1 MRLQIRSCCVVE
13 EICWVCNSRLLNLC
27 SGTLVLWKRVLS
39 PGHGPCHNPVN
50 TDALLV
56 AYRNTVK
63 EINITSKETTII
75 AQGFQ
80 TAFDISSAANKKIDI
95 TDVSSHK
102 VPMLMEWWS
111 KWMGHDRRCW
121 KWDRWTKRWKGPYCW
136 PPRAQ
141 GRNIWLQL

>member
-1 MRLQIRSCCVVE
+1 MILIKLNE
-13 EICWVCNSRLLNLC
+13 ALLNEQMITIV
-27 SGTLVLWKRVLS
+27 GTLLS
-39 PGHGPCHNPVN
+39 PHGPCHNPVN

-95 TDVSSHK
+95 RDVSSHK
-102 VPMLMEWWS
+102 VPMLME
-111 KWMGHDRRCW
+111 
-121 KWDRWTKRWKGPYCW
+121 
-136 PPRAQ
+136 
-141 GRNIWLQL
+141 

>member
-1 MRLQIRSCCVVE
+1 MIKLNE
-13 EICWVCNSRLLNLC
+13 ALLNEMITIV
-27 SGTLVLWKRVLS
+27 GTLLS
-39 PGHGPCHNPVN
+39 PHGPCHNPVN

-56 AYRNTVK
+56 AYRNIVK

-102 VPMLMEWWS
+102 YQS
-111 KWMGHDRRCW
+111 
-121 KWDRWTKRWKGPYCW
+121 
-136 PPRAQ
+136 
-141 GRNIWLQL
+141 

>member
-1 MRLQIRSCCVVE
+1 MILIKLNE
-13 EICWVCNSRLLNLC
+13 ALLNEQMITIV
-27 SGTLVLWKRVLS
+27 GTLLS
-39 PGHGPCHNPVN
+39 PHGPCHNPVN

-56 AYRNTVK
+56 DYRNTVK

-102 VPMLMEWWS
+102 VPMLME
-111 KWMGHDRRCW
+111 
-121 KWDRWTKRWKGPYCW
+121 
-136 PPRAQ
+136 
-141 GRNIWLQL
+141 